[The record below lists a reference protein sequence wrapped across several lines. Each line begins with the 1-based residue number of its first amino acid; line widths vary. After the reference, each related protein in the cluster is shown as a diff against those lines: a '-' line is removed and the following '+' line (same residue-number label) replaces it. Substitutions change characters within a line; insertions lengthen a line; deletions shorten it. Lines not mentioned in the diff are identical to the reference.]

1 MITLYNKM
9 VPNKEKNEIIVKK
22 EVININQKEKNE
34 LKETYEEKKDKKT

>member
-9 VPNKEKNEIIVKK
+9 VPNKEKNEIVVKK

-34 LKETYEEKKDKKT
+34 FEETYEEKTDKKT